1 MYAAFTEQ
9 QVFQNPDIN
18 VYCNLLYEE
27 IIKYA
32 DLPTIQANFAMI
44 DTLALMIDGAPLV
57 ELSVITYGVK
67 LDDIFNK
74 IQKNLGE
81 SLGTVTVNFPDRV
94 QMIWNDVFFE
104 IWHKP
109 LMNIKTVNTLQI
121 EDLTV

>member
-1 MYAAFTEQ
+1 M
-9 QVFQNPDIN
+9 
-18 VYCNLLYEE
+18 
-27 IIKYA
+27 
-32 DLPTIQANFAMI
+32 PTIQANFAMI

-57 ELSVITYGVK
+57 ELSVITFGVK